1 MNNNTSKI
9 LVIGDSCKDN
19 PVTIQ
24 MIEKEKLEHGI
35 DNVTI
40 VHVADFGKTTH
51 QITEQVREQL
61 KLITLTKEVKDNTK
75 FILGVNLEPD
85 ITHELKCLDKF
96 EDIPFLPKQ
105 STPPPIA
112 SREHRYN
119 KKRNG
124 IYVPKSSRGYVL
136 GGGINKLSG
145 ERSMLNE
152 FKDAKG
158 QKFIR
163 KPSGS
168 IVRVDKFPSE
178 AVKEFNSRN
187 DIKQGK
193 DSFIP
198 PQVVV

>member
-1 MNNNTSKI
+1 MNNNTSAEVNSP
-9 LVIGDSCKDN
+9 LVDSIAT
-19 PVTIQ
+19 P
-24 MIEKEKLEHGI
+24 
-35 DNVTI
+35 I
-40 VHVADFGKTTH
+40 V
-51 QITEQVREQL
+51 
-61 KLITLTKEVKDNTK
+61 
-75 FILGVNLEPD
+75 
-85 ITHELKCLDKF
+85 
-96 EDIPFLPKQ
+96 
-105 STPPPIA
+105 

-178 AVKEFNSRN
+178 AVKEFNNSSSRG
-187 DIKQGK
+187 DIKMDKVGR
-193 DSFIP
+193 IV